1 MRRLACLAVFSFLA
15 VVAPAG
21 AAVPAPF
28 GHACT
33 AQHGVRLCP
42 TREAGPGGTVNGV
55 KTFDGVP
62 LDVDVTLPATG
73 DGPFPTIVMLHGYGG
88 DKTDFESSTPEGK
101 SSTVFHY
108 NNNYFAKQGYAVLNY
123 TVRGFGHS
131 CGGGPTATP
140 NHSGDCANGYIR
152 LADSRFEARDA
163 QDLLG
168 KLVDQGITKP
178 GAIGVT
184 GISYGGGQSM
194 ELAFLRD
201 RIINPDRSFSPWKSP
216 NGTPLSI
223 TASWPR
229 WPWSDLS
236 SSLLPN
242 GRFLDFDNRT
252 AGLSR
257 DPVGVPIQSFING
270 LFASGQITGY
280 YCGNP
285 PSSPC
290 PNRDFDLPGAFVEV
304 LKGEPV
310 TPDEVSRL
318 EEITADKGG
327 FGLSQLSAA
336 APAPLLIENG
346 WTDDLFPPAE
356 ALRIYNLLRARDPQ
370 AAVTL
375 QFGDLGHS
383 RGSNKTKMNQAF
395 NTQGSDFF
403 AARLMGAGTAP
414 APGSVTA
421 FTQTCPKTSD
431 TPDGG
436 PFTAASWPGLHPGT
450 VSFGAGSAQTVLST
464 GGALDGPAFDP
475 VPQLDPGGTSDA
487 CKTVADQTQP
497 GTAVYTHAVTGS
509 GFTLLGLPTVRANI
523 ATTGPNGQLAA
534 RLYDVIPGGTER
546 LISRSVYRLLDNQS
560 GPVTFQLHGNGYKFL
575 AGHTVKLE
583 LRGQDA
589 PYYRPSNTPF
599 SVQVSSLAVSLP
611 VAERPCPP
619 GALHLSVRPSRVT
632 AGQRRRFGFVVS
644 TRPVTCN
651 TPDVRA
657 AATSPLVPVRGAL
670 LSFAGHRVRTDA
682 RGRVSVVDV
691 LHRPGRYGARASASG
706 LTGAR
711 TTVLVVRARRAPH
724 PRFTG

>member
-1 MRRLACLAVFSFLA
+1 MRRYLTSFALLSALVLA
-15 VVAPAG
+15 APA
-21 AAVPAPF
+21 AAATPAPF

-33 AQHGVRLCP
+33 DQNGVRLCP
-42 TREAGPGGTVNGV
+42 TTDAGPGRTVNGV

-88 DKTDFESSTPEGK
+88 DKTDFESTTPEGK

-131 CGGGPTATP
+131 CGGGLTAD
-140 NHSGDCANGYIR
+140 HRGDCANGYIR

-163 QDLLG
+163 QDLIG
-168 KLVDQGITKP
+168 SLVDQGITKP

-201 RIINPDRSFSPWKSP
+201 RIINPDRTFSPWKSP

-223 TASWPR
+223 SAAWPR

-257 DPVGVPIQSFING
+257 DPVGVPIQSYVNG
-270 LFASGQITGY
+270 LFASGQIAGY

-285 PSSPC
+285 PATPC
-290 PNRDFDLPGAFVEV
+290 NNPDADLPSDFTQV
-304 LKGEPV
+304 LKGEPA
-310 TPDEVSRL
+310 TAQTRGILD
-318 EEITADKGG
+318 EITTDKGS
-327 FGLSQLSAA
+327 FGLSTLSGN

-356 ALRIYNLLRARDPQ
+356 ALRIYNLLRARDPH
-370 AAVTL
+370 AAVSL

-383 RGSNKTKMNQAF
+383 RGSNKTTVNQAF
-395 NTQGSDFF
+395 NTQGADFF
-403 AARLMGAGTAP
+403 AARLLGSGTAP
-414 APGSVTA
+414 AAGSVTA

-436 PFTAASWPGLHPGT
+436 PFSASSWPALHPGA

-475 VPQLDPGGTSDA
+475 VPQLDPAGTSDA
-487 CKTVADQTQP
+487 CKTVSNQTQP
-497 GTAVYTHAVTGS
+497 GTAVYTHPVTGS
-509 GFTLLGLPTVRANI
+509 GFTLLGLPTVRANVN
-523 ATTGPNGQLAA
+523 TMGPNGQLDA

-546 LISRSVYRLLDNQS
+546 LISRSAYRLLDNQS

-575 AGHTVKLE
+575 AGHMVKLE
-583 LRGQDA
+583 LRGQD
-589 PYYRPSNTPF
+589 PTYYRPSNTPF
-599 SVQVSSLAVSLP
+599 SVQISSLNVALP
-611 VAERPCPP
+611 VAERPCPK
-619 GALHLSVRPSRVT
+619 GALRLSVSPSRVT
-632 AGQRRRFGFVVS
+632 AGQRRRFAFTVN
-644 TRPVTCN
+644 TRRIVCPN
-651 TPDVRA
+651 GDVRA
-657 AATSPLVPVRGAL
+657 AVVSPLVPVRGAL
-670 LSFAGHRVRTDA
+670 VSFAGHRVRTDA
-682 RGRVSVVDV
+682 RGRVSLTAV
-691 LHRPGRYGARASASG
+691 LHRPGRYGASASASG
-706 LTGAR
+706 LTAAR
-711 TTVLVVRARRAPH
+711 TSVLAVRARRAPH